1 MFALDL
7 ATSSDF
13 ELHQTLQ
20 LDFKGSAAGKPVR
33 LFGPEGKL
41 TKEGRPR
48 WIKKGPEA
56 EAAIN

>member
-1 MFALDL
+1 MQRSIAK
-7 ATSSDF
+7 SKRPSK
-13 ELHQTLQ
+13 
-20 LDFKGSAAGKPVR
+20 LDFKGSAAGKPTS
-33 LFGPEGKL
+33 PEGKL